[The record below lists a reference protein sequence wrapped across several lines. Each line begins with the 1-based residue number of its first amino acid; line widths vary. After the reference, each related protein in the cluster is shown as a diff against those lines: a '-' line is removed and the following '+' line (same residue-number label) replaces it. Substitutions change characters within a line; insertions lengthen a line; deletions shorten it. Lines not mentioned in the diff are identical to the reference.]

1 MGIFNRKK
9 KDGSKEEKRDKKA
22 DDKKGA
28 SSDSEKSG
36 DEQSERRAANINA
49 AAVFSDSLKKSSRTT
64 NLILLVSMLVFSLVI
79 GGYGFMTLQMGSK
92 IQGLNDNMQATVEK
106 VDELNKIIETLTE
119 TQGEFTN
126 QQEMLG
132 QAVASAGT
140 SVEALKTDMPDAA
153 AKQVSKETDK
163 VVSQVRS
170 LSQIV
175 SKQGKDI
182 TRASKIIE
190 GLSGQLNSF
199 ESQLA
204 ESEKLNS
211 DVEALVTLERAKYLE
226 VLERQA
232 DLQEKQRGPA
242 PIEVPRDPNLI
253 FYSIQSQQP

>member
-9 KDGSKEEKRDKKA
+9 KDGSKEEKQDKKT
-22 DDKKGA
+22 DDKKEA
-28 SSDSEKSG
+28 SADSEK
-36 DEQSERRAANINA
+36 RAANINA

-64 NLILLVSMLVFSLVI
+64 NLILLVSVLVFSLVI

-153 AKQVSKETDK
+153 AKKVSKETDK

-253 FYSIQSQQP
+253 FYSIQSKQP

>member
-9 KDGSKEEKRDKKA
+9 KDGSKEEKQDKKT
-22 DDKKGA
+22 DDKKEA
-28 SSDSEKSG
+28 SADSEK
-36 DEQSERRAANINA
+36 RAANINA

-64 NLILLVSMLVFSLVI
+64 NLMLLVSMLVFSIVI
-79 GGYGFMTLQMGSK
+79 GGYGLMTLQMGSK

-153 AKQVSKETDK
+153 AKKVSKETDK

-211 DVEALVTLERAKYLE
+211 DVEALVTLETAKYLE

>member
-9 KDGSKEEKRDKKA
+9 KDGSKEEKQDKKT
-22 DDKKGA
+22 DDKKEA
-28 SSDSEKSG
+28 SADSEK
-36 DEQSERRAANINA
+36 RAANINA

-64 NLILLVSMLVFSLVI
+64 NLMLLVSMLVFSLVI

-106 VDELNKIIETLTE
+106 VDELNKIIDTLTK

-199 ESQLA
+199 ESQIA

-211 DVEALVTLERAKYLE
+211 DVKALVTLERAKYLE

>member
-9 KDGSKEEKRDKKA
+9 KDGSKEEKQDKKT
-22 DDKKGA
+22 DDKKEA
-28 SSDSEKSG
+28 SADSEK
-36 DEQSERRAANINA
+36 RAANINA

-153 AKQVSKETDK
+153 AKKVSKETDK

-199 ESQLA
+199 ESQLT

-211 DVEALVTLERAKYLE
+211 DVEALVTLERAKYFE

>member
-9 KDGSKEEKRDKKA
+9 KDGSKEEKQDKKT
-22 DDKKGA
+22 DDKKEA
-28 SSDSEKSG
+28 SADSEK
-36 DEQSERRAANINA
+36 RAANINA

-64 NLILLVSMLVFSLVI
+64 NLMLLVSMLVFSLVI

-106 VDELNKIIETLTE
+106 VDELNKIIDTLTK

-153 AKQVSKETDK
+153 AKKVSKETDK

>member
-9 KDGSKEEKRDKKA
+9 KDGSKEEKQDKKT
-22 DDKKGA
+22 DDKKEA
-28 SSDSEKSG
+28 SADSEK
-36 DEQSERRAANINA
+36 RAANINA
-49 AAVFSDSLKKSSRTT
+49 AAVFSDSLKKSSKTT

-140 SVEALKTDMPDAA
+140 SVEALKVDMPDAA
-153 AKQVSKETDK
+153 AKKVSKETDK
-163 VVSQVRS
+163 VVAQVRS

>member
-1 MGIFNRKK
+1 M
-9 KDGSKEEKRDKKA
+9 
-22 DDKKGA
+22 
-28 SSDSEKSG
+28 
-36 DEQSERRAANINA
+36 
-49 AAVFSDSLKKSSRTT
+49 SL
-64 NLILLVSMLVFSLVI
+64 I
-79 GGYGFMTLQMGSK
+79 
-92 IQGLNDNMQATVEK
+92 
-106 VDELNKIIETLTE
+106 KIIDTLTK

-140 SVEALKTDMPDAA
+140 SVEALKVDMPDAA
-153 AKQVSKETDK
+153 AKKVSKETDK

-199 ESQLA
+199 ESQIA

-211 DVEALVTLERAKYLE
+211 DVKALVTLERAKYLE

>member
-9 KDGSKEEKRDKKA
+9 KDGSKEEKQDKKT
-22 DDKKGA
+22 DDKKEA
-28 SSDSEKSG
+28 SADSEK
-36 DEQSERRAANINA
+36 RAANINA

-153 AKQVSKETDK
+153 AKRVSKETDK

-199 ESQLA
+199 ESQLS

>member
-9 KDGSKEEKRDKKA
+9 KDGSKEEKQDKKT
-22 DDKKGA
+22 DDKKEA
-28 SSDSEKSG
+28 SADSEK
-36 DEQSERRAANINA
+36 RAANINA

-126 QQEMLG
+126 KQEMLG

-153 AKQVSKETDK
+153 AKKVSKETDK

-170 LSQIV
+170 LTQIV

>member
-9 KDGSKEEKRDKKA
+9 KDGSKEEKRDNKA
-22 DDKKGA
+22 DDKVA

-49 AAVFSDSLKKSSRTT
+49 AAVFTDSLKKSSRTT
-64 NLILLVSMLVFSLVI
+64 NLMLLVSMLVFSLVI

-106 VDELNKIIETLTE
+106 VDELNKIIDTLTK

-132 QAVASAGT
+132 QVVANAGT

-153 AKQVSKETDK
+153 AKKVSKETDK

-199 ESQLA
+199 ESQIA

-211 DVEALVTLERAKYLE
+211 DVKALVTLERARYLE

>member
-9 KDGSKEEKRDKKA
+9 KDGSKEEKRDNKA
-22 DDKKGA
+22 DDKKA

-49 AAVFSDSLKKSSRTT
+49 AAVFTDSLKKSSRTT
-64 NLILLVSMLVFSLVI
+64 NLMLLVSMLVFSLVI

-106 VDELNKIIETLTE
+106 VDELNKIIDTLTK

-140 SVEALKTDMPDAA
+140 SVEALKVDMPDAA
-153 AKQVSKETDK
+153 AKKVSKETDK

-199 ESQLA
+199 ESQIA
-204 ESEKLNS
+204 KSEKLNS
-211 DVEALVTLERAKYLE
+211 DVKALVTLERAKYLE

-242 PIEVPRDPNLI
+242 AIEVPRDPNLI

>member
-9 KDGSKEEKRDKKA
+9 KDGSKEEKRDNKA
-22 DDKKGA
+22 DDKKA

-36 DEQSERRAANINA
+36 EEQSERRAANINA
-49 AAVFSDSLKKSSRTT
+49 AAVFTDSLKKSSRTT
-64 NLILLVSMLVFSLVI
+64 NLMLLVSMLVFSLVI
-79 GGYGFMTLQMGSK
+79 GGYGFMTLQMDSK

-106 VDELNKIIETLTE
+106 VDELNKIIDTLTK

-140 SVEALKTDMPDAA
+140 SVEALKVDMPDAA
-153 AKQVSKETDK
+153 AKKVSKETDK

-199 ESQLA
+199 ESQIA

-211 DVEALVTLERAKYLE
+211 DVKALVTLERAKYLE

>member
-9 KDGSKEEKRDKKA
+9 KDGSKEEKRDNKA
-22 DDKKGA
+22 DDKKA

-49 AAVFSDSLKKSSRTT
+49 AAVFTDSLKKSSRTT
-64 NLILLVSMLVFSLVI
+64 NLMLLVSMLVFSLVI

-106 VDELNKIIETLTE
+106 VDELNKIIDTLTK

-132 QAVASAGT
+132 QVVANAGT

-153 AKQVSKETDK
+153 AKKVSKETDK

-199 ESQLA
+199 ESQIA

-211 DVEALVTLERAKYLE
+211 DVKALVTLERARYLE

>member
-9 KDGSKEEKRDKKA
+9 KDGPKEEKQDKKT
-22 DDKKGA
+22 DDKKEA
-28 SSDSEKSG
+28 SADSEK
-36 DEQSERRAANINA
+36 RAANINA

-153 AKQVSKETDK
+153 AKKVSKETDK

-199 ESQLA
+199 ESQLT

-242 PIEVPRDPNLI
+242 PLEVPRDPNLI

>member
-9 KDGSKEEKRDKKA
+9 KDGSKEEKQDKKT
-22 DDKKGA
+22 DDKKEA
-28 SSDSEKSG
+28 SADSEK
-36 DEQSERRAANINA
+36 RAANINA

-64 NLILLVSMLVFSLVI
+64 NLILLVSTLVFSLVI

-92 IQGLNDNMQATVEK
+92 IQGLSDSMKATVDK

-153 AKQVSKETDK
+153 AKKVSKETDK

-211 DVEALVTLERAKYLE
+211 DVEALVTLERAKYFE

>member
-9 KDGSKEEKRDKKA
+9 KDGSKEEKQDKKT
-22 DDKKGA
+22 DDKKEA
-28 SSDSEKSG
+28 SADSEK
-36 DEQSERRAANINA
+36 RAANINA

-64 NLILLVSMLVFSLVI
+64 NLMLLVSMLVFSLVI

-92 IQGLNDNMQATVEK
+92 IQGLSDSMKATVDK

-153 AKQVSKETDK
+153 AKKVSKETDK

-242 PIEVPRDPNLI
+242 PLEVPRDPNLI

>member
-9 KDGSKEEKRDKKA
+9 KDGSKEEKQDKKTE
-22 DDKKGA
+22 DKKEA
-28 SSDSEKSG
+28 SADSEK
-36 DEQSERRAANINA
+36 RAATINA

-64 NLILLVSMLVFSLVI
+64 NLMLLVSMLVFSLVI

-92 IQGLNDNMQATVEK
+92 IQGLNENMQATGEK

-132 QAVASAGT
+132 QAVAIAGS

-153 AKQVSKETDK
+153 AKKVSKETDK

>member
-9 KDGSKEEKRDKKA
+9 KDGSKEEKQDKKT
-22 DDKKGA
+22 DDKKEA
-28 SSDSEKSG
+28 SADSEK
-36 DEQSERRAANINA
+36 RAANINA

-153 AKQVSKETDK
+153 AKKVSKETDK

-242 PIEVPRDPNLI
+242 PIEVPRDPNVI
-253 FYSIQSQQP
+253 C

>member
-9 KDGSKEEKRDKKA
+9 KDGSKEEKQDKKT
-22 DDKKGA
+22 DDKKEA
-28 SSDSEKSG
+28 SADSEK
-36 DEQSERRAANINA
+36 RAANINA

-106 VDELNKIIETLTE
+106 VDELNKIIDTLTK

-199 ESQLA
+199 ESQIA

-211 DVEALVTLERAKYLE
+211 DVKALVTLERAKYLE

>member
-9 KDGSKEEKRDKKA
+9 KDGPKEEKQDKKT
-22 DDKKGA
+22 DDKKEA
-28 SSDSEKSG
+28 SADSEK
-36 DEQSERRAANINA
+36 RAANINA

-64 NLILLVSMLVFSLVI
+64 NLMLLVSMLVFSLVI

-92 IQGLNDNMQATVEK
+92 IQGLSDSMKATVDK
-106 VDELNKIIETLTE
+106 VDELNKIIDTLTE
-119 TQGEFTN
+119 NQGEFTN

-153 AKQVSKETDK
+153 AKKVSKETDK

>member
-9 KDGSKEEKRDKKA
+9 KDGSKEEKQDKKT
-22 DDKKGA
+22 DDKKEA
-28 SSDSEKSG
+28 SADSEK
-36 DEQSERRAANINA
+36 RAANINA

-64 NLILLVSMLVFSLVI
+64 NLILLVSVLVFSLVI

-126 QQEMLG
+126 KQEMLG

-153 AKQVSKETDK
+153 AKKVSKETDK

-175 SKQGKDI
+175 SKQGKD
-182 TRASKIIE
+182 
-190 GLSGQLNSF
+190 LS
-199 ESQLA
+199 
-204 ESEKLNS
+204 
-211 DVEALVTLERAKYLE
+211 
-226 VLERQA
+226 
-232 DLQEKQRGPA
+232 
-242 PIEVPRDPNLI
+242 LI
-253 FYSIQSQQP
+253 HI

>member
-9 KDGSKEEKRDKKA
+9 KDGSKEEKQDKKT
-22 DDKKGA
+22 DDKKEA
-28 SSDSEKSG
+28 SADSEK
-36 DEQSERRAANINA
+36 RAANINA

-64 NLILLVSMLVFSLVI
+64 NLMLLVSMLVFSIVI
-79 GGYGFMTLQMGSK
+79 GGYGLMTLQMGSK

-153 AKQVSKETDK
+153 AKKVSKETDK

>member
-9 KDGSKEEKRDKKA
+9 KDGSKEEKQDKKT
-22 DDKKGA
+22 DDKKEA
-28 SSDSEKSG
+28 SADSEK
-36 DEQSERRAANINA
+36 RAANINA

-92 IQGLNDNMQATVEK
+92 IQGLSDSMKATVDK

-153 AKQVSKETDK
+153 AKKVSKETDK

>member
-9 KDGSKEEKRDKKA
+9 KDGSKEEKQDKKT
-22 DDKKGA
+22 DDKKEA
-28 SSDSEKSG
+28 SADSEK
-36 DEQSERRAANINA
+36 RAANINA
-49 AAVFSDSLKKSSRTT
+49 AAVFSDSLKKSSKTT

-140 SVEALKTDMPDAA
+140 SVEALKVDMPDAA
-153 AKQVSKETDK
+153 AKKVSKETDK

>member
-9 KDGSKEEKRDKKA
+9 KDGSKEEKQDKKT
-22 DDKKGA
+22 DDKKEA
-28 SSDSEKSG
+28 SADSEK
-36 DEQSERRAANINA
+36 RAANINA
-49 AAVFSDSLKKSSRTT
+49 AAVLSDSLKKSSRTT
-64 NLILLVSMLVFSLVI
+64 NLILLVSMLVFSVVI

-92 IQGLNDNMQATVEK
+92 IQGLNNNMQATVEK

-153 AKQVSKETDK
+153 AKKVSKETDK

>member
-9 KDGSKEEKRDKKA
+9 KDGPKEEKQDKKT
-22 DDKKGA
+22 DDKKEA
-28 SSDSEKSG
+28 SADSEK
-36 DEQSERRAANINA
+36 RAANINA

-64 NLILLVSMLVFSLVI
+64 NLMLLVSMLVFSLVI

-92 IQGLNDNMQATVEK
+92 IQGLSDSMKATVDK

-140 SVEALKTDMPDAA
+140 SVEALKVDMPDAA
-153 AKQVSKETDK
+153 AKKVSKETDK

>member
-9 KDGSKEEKRDKKA
+9 KDGSKEEKQDKKT
-22 DDKKGA
+22 DDKKEA
-28 SSDSEKSG
+28 SADSEK
-36 DEQSERRAANINA
+36 RAANINA

-106 VDELNKIIETLTE
+106 VDELNKIIDTLTK

-153 AKQVSKETDK
+153 AKKVSKETDK

>member
-9 KDGSKEEKRDKKA
+9 KDGSKEEKQDKKT
-22 DDKKGA
+22 DDKKEA
-28 SSDSEKSG
+28 SADSEK
-36 DEQSERRAANINA
+36 RAANINA

-106 VDELNKIIETLTE
+106 VDELNEIIETLTE

-140 SVEALKTDMPDAA
+140 SVEALKIDMPDAA
-153 AKQVSKETDK
+153 AKKVSKETDK

>member
-9 KDGSKEEKRDKKA
+9 KDGSKEEKQDKKT
-22 DDKKGA
+22 DDKKEA
-28 SSDSEKSG
+28 SADSEK
-36 DEQSERRAANINA
+36 RAANINA
-49 AAVFSDSLKKSSRTT
+49 AAIFSDSLKKSSRTT

-106 VDELNKIIETLTE
+106 VDELNKIIDTLTK

-153 AKQVSKETDK
+153 AKKVSKETDK

-199 ESQLA
+199 ESQIA

-211 DVEALVTLERAKYLE
+211 DVKALVTLERAKYLE

>member
-9 KDGSKEEKRDKKA
+9 KDGSKEEKQDKKT
-22 DDKKGA
+22 DDKKEA
-28 SSDSEKSG
+28 SADSEK
-36 DEQSERRAANINA
+36 RAANINA

-64 NLILLVSMLVFSLVI
+64 NLMLLVSMLVFSLVI

-92 IQGLNDNMQATVEK
+92 IQGLSDSMKATVDK

-153 AKQVSKETDK
+153 AKKVSKETDK

-182 TRASKIIE
+182 TRASKVIE

>member
-9 KDGSKEEKRDKKA
+9 KDGSKEEKQDKKT
-22 DDKKGA
+22 DDKKEA
-28 SSDSEKSG
+28 SADSEK
-36 DEQSERRAANINA
+36 RAANINA

-64 NLILLVSMLVFSLVI
+64 NLMLLVSMLVFSLVI

-153 AKQVSKETDK
+153 AKKVSKETDK

-199 ESQLA
+199 ESQLT

-242 PIEVPRDPNLI
+242 PLEVPRDPNLI

>member
-9 KDGSKEEKRDKKA
+9 KDGSKEEKQDKKT
-22 DDKKGA
+22 DDKKEA
-28 SSDSEKSG
+28 SADSEK
-36 DEQSERRAANINA
+36 RAANINA

-64 NLILLVSMLVFSLVI
+64 NLMLLVSMLVFSLVI

-92 IQGLNDNMQATVEK
+92 IQGLSDSMKATVDK

-153 AKQVSKETDK
+153 AKKVSKETDK

>member
-9 KDGSKEEKRDKKA
+9 KDGPKEEKQDKKT
-22 DDKKGA
+22 DDKKEA
-28 SSDSEKSG
+28 SADSEK
-36 DEQSERRAANINA
+36 RAANINA

-64 NLILLVSMLVFSLVI
+64 NLILLVSTLVFSLVI

-153 AKQVSKETDK
+153 AKKVSKETDK

-211 DVEALVTLERAKYLE
+211 DVEALVTLERAKYFE